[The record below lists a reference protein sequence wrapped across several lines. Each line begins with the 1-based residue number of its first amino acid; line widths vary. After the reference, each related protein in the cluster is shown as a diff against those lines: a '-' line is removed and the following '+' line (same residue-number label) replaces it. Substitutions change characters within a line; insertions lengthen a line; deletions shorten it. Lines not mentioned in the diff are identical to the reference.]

1 MFDQYFGP
9 AKAALEQ
16 EAAAKEAKAPS
27 QSPDALDEMAQQLQ
41 EPERVEEIGGVDLCP
56 ERDSGS
62 KQPEQA
68 AETPDNSTGVE
79 LTCVIS
85 TDVNLSS
92 VDSAR
97 SKMDIKSNFVKVD
110 MNVLDTLLPTLD
122 ASAQAVYMRLYRLS
136 WGFRECACEVTVK
149 SLSRACNMSPRTVQ
163 RAIDRLVE
171 LRYIEHRIQKSPG
184 LGNLYRVY
192 LPHEIPGLAE
202 KIARVPEVEHTFQ
215 PVCGKRGPVKKTG
228 VNLSETGATL
238 TPVNMAYVGPIKPG
252 AGSSETPDK
261 MTPDKMT
268 PITEVHVD
276 IDNNNRDEVAV
287 VEDYLQT
294 QGLSVPR
301 SRLLSWVSDGI
312 TLRRIREAVLD
323 VKGWANNPTGAL
335 IDTIENR
342 REVSPA
348 AIEAAASSEAAMLQA
363 AEEAKRQR
371 EEEEWLATE
380 MARIGPTGMK
390 KMREQAEAECKN
402 NWVYQK
408 TEIEAIKQSIVDSK
422 VKEML
427 LSQRQ

>member
-1 MFDQYFGP
+1 MAAKARHIDEAVERMFDQYFGP

-149 SLSRACNMSPRTVQ
+149 SLSRACNMSP
-163 RAIDRLVE
+163 
-171 LRYIEHRIQKSPG
+171 
-184 LGNLYRVY
+184 
-192 LPHEIPGLAE
+192 
-202 KIARVPEVEHTFQ
+202 
-215 PVCGKRGPVKKTG
+215 
-228 VNLSETGATL
+228 
-238 TPVNMAYVGPIKPG
+238 
-252 AGSSETPDK
+252 
-261 MTPDKMT
+261 
-268 PITEVHVD
+268 
-276 IDNNNRDEVAV
+276 
-287 VEDYLQT
+287 
-294 QGLSVPR
+294 
-301 SRLLSWVSDGI
+301 LLFLHFI
-312 TLRRIREAVLD
+312 H
-323 VKGWANNPTGAL
+323 
-335 IDTIENR
+335 
-342 REVSPA
+342 
-348 AIEAAASSEAAMLQA
+348 
-363 AEEAKRQR
+363 
-371 EEEEWLATE
+371 
-380 MARIGPTGMK
+380 
-390 KMREQAEAECKN
+390 
-402 NWVYQK
+402 
-408 TEIEAIKQSIVDSK
+408 
-422 VKEML
+422 
-427 LSQRQ
+427 